1 MMSKFNRKIA
11 THRLGGDFQPP
22 AWLLNLLRRW
32 QPAGYPLETDA
43 PAGPRDLRLAVR
55 NGYFNLYSGGQSIAK
70 VDLTSRTL
78 RARSHVKYL
87 SDDAPNVQKLGIL
100 EDTHSLD
107 KIIDRASGWQGEEK
121 KSVEELVAAN
131 ALVVDLE
138 IALPGAEVTQP
149 DGTIVKVA
157 PRIDLAAL
165 EPVAGGWQL
174 VFWEVKM
181 SKDARVRSKSK
192 PEVIAQLQKYAEWF
206 ARPGYTD
213 AVLAAYRT
221 AIRDMVALHDF
232 AVAKGC
238 ALNDLDP
245 ALRDI
250 AVHPEKLLRVAP
262 QVGLIIGMIRDK
274 NDAVCDDPKFKE
286 NCLDHIQAAD
296 IPSHVVQ
303 NYESGAKTDGLSLPL
318 IAECS

>member
-32 QPAGYPLETDA
+32 QPAGYPLEKNGA
-43 PAGPRDLRLAVR
+43 YGPRDLRLAVR

-78 RARSHVKYL
+78 RARSHVKYM
-87 SDDAPNVQKLGIL
+87 SSDAPNVQKMGIL

-107 KIIDRASGWQGEEK
+107 EIIDRASRWQGVEK
-121 KSVEELVAAN
+121 LFVEALVAAN

-138 IALPGAEVTQP
+138 IALPGSELTMP
-149 DGTIVKVA
+149 DETIVKVA

-165 EPVAGGWQL
+165 EPAAGGWRL

-181 SKDARVRSKSK
+181 SKDDRVRSKNK
-192 PEVIAQLQKYAEWF
+192 PEVIAQLQKYTEWF

-238 ALNDLDP
+238 VLNDLDP

-250 AVHPEKLLRVAP
+250 AVHPGKLLRVAP
-262 QVGLIIGMIRDK
+262 QVGLIIGMIRDA
-274 NDAVCDDPKFKE
+274 NGAVCDDPKFKE
-286 NCLDHIQAAD
+286 HCLDHIQSAD
-296 IPSHVVQ
+296 IPSHVVKD
-303 NYESGAKTDGLSLPL
+303 YEFGAKTEGLTLPL
-318 IAECS
+318 IAK